1 MPILVHGS
9 ALENFPFFPLCWSRQ
24 VSEDVQDTGP
34 SLSTA
39 ACCAHH
45 AAGGKAFQT
54 LDSQLKNTAQPHV
67 KYSGHLWVA
76 QEVPVVVSR
85 RHSFE
90 SPCGHMAFPLC
101 TLGDRNR
108 EKEMQ
113 IWYFPPS
120 YKDTY
125 PMGLGCD
132 TWAPSYKLNYSL
144 NPSYPNTVTIE
155 VTASTYECWWGER
168 VIS

>member
-90 SPCGHMAFPLC
+90 SPR
-101 TLGDRNR
+101 LGVSAVGGVGRVPAMVSR
-108 EKEMQ
+108 SCSFE
-113 IWYFPPS
+113 PP
-120 YKDTY
+120 
-125 PMGLGCD
+125 PRLG
-132 TWAPSYKLNYSL
+132 
-144 NPSYPNTVTIE
+144 
-155 VTASTYECWWGER
+155 ASTGGFPGKAQSMPVSLSFTDDILVKLLWLG
-168 VIS
+168 